1 MTNKLYYGDNLQVLR
16 EHIADESVDLIYLD
30 PPFNSKRDYNLLFK
44 TPKGHESDASITAFE
59 DTWHWGGQ
67 AQDEFREI
75 EKQANTDVAEMMRA
89 LRGFLG
95 QNDMMAYLVMMCNR
109 LLDMHRVLKPTGSLY
124 LHCDP
129 TASHY
134 LKIVL
139 DGVFGKE
146 NYRNE
151 ISWKRSQPKSHT
163 TVNFP
168 NCRDVIFR
176 YSKGNKVIFNK
187 VFGKHDEEYLENF
200 YRYTDENG
208 RRYRLGDIT
217 NPNKNRPNLTY
228 EFLGVTRVWRW
239 TKERMQKAYDD
250 GLIYQSKPGAVPQ
263 EKRFLDEMEGQPL
276 SDDWGDVEH
285 LHGSNVETL
294 GYPTQK
300 PLALLERIISASS
313 NEGDVVLDP
322 FCGCGTAVHAAQK
335 LKRRWIGIDIT
346 HLAVS
351 LIEKRLKQAFPYLNA
366 TPSPQPSPTRGEGAI
381 VASPPP
387 VKPSAKAPENKG
399 EGTSAPSPL
408 RGEGWGEGEH
418 FEVIGV
424 PGDIDAARDLADR
437 DKHQF
442 QLWACT
448 LVGAQPYKGGKKGA
462 DRGVDGMAFIEV
474 DKGKTEKIIVS
485 VKGGEHVGSSFIRDL
500 KGVVEREKAAIG
512 LFVTL
517 TPPTKEMKKE
527 AAASGHYESPHHGAF
542 PKIQILTIE
551 GLLDRSERAQLVD
564 MAYGGQ
570 TFKKAKEEK
579 DKKDQKGLFE

>member
-1 MTNKLYYGDNLQVLR
+1 M
-16 EHIADESVDLIYLD
+16 
-30 PPFNSKRDYNLLFK
+30 
-44 TPKGHESDASITAFE
+44 
-59 DTWHWGGQ
+59 
-67 AQDEFREI
+67 
-75 EKQANTDVAEMMRA
+75 
-89 LRGFLG
+89 
-95 QNDMMAYLVMMCNR
+95 
-109 LLDMHRVLKPTGSLY
+109 
-124 LHCDP
+124 
-129 TASHY
+129 
-134 LKIVL
+134 
-139 DGVFGKE
+139 
-146 NYRNE
+146 
-151 ISWKRSQPKSHT
+151 
-163 TVNFP
+163 
-168 NCRDVIFR
+168 
-176 YSKGNKVIFNK
+176 
-187 VFGKHDEEYLENF
+187 
-200 YRYTDENG
+200 
-208 RRYRLGDIT
+208 
-217 NPNKNRPNLTY
+217 
-228 EFLGVTRVWRW
+228 
-239 TKERMQKAYDD
+239 
-250 GLIYQSKPGAVPQ
+250 
-263 EKRFLDEMEGQPL
+263 
-276 SDDWGDVEH
+276 
-285 LHGSNVETL
+285 
-294 GYPTQK
+294 
-300 PLALLERIISASS
+300 
-313 NEGDVVLDP
+313 
-322 FCGCGTAVHAAQK
+322 
-335 LKRRWIGIDIT
+335 
-346 HLAVS
+346 
-351 LIEKRLKQAFPYLNA
+351 
-366 TPSPQPSPTRGEGAI
+366 
-381 VASPPP
+381 ASPPP

-437 DKHQF
+437 DTHQF